1 MFERLRERLNLLNKV
16 KQIHVVTE
24 IKNNY
29 YIHTYAYRD
38 FDSAH
43 ACMAARC
50 ATVQHELQSQ
60 GFCDATVDIKSDNH
74 AIVQW
79 NKGKDCYSYAILK
92 SLLK

>member
-1 MFERLRERLNLLNKV
+1 MFERLRARLNLLNKV
-16 KQIHVVTE
+16 RHIHVVTE

-43 ACMAARC
+43 DCMAARC
-50 ATVQHELQSQ
+50 VLVQHELQDQ
-60 GFCDATVDIKSDNH
+60 GYYDATIDIKSDNH
-74 AIVQW
+74 AIVHW
-79 NKGKDCYSYAILK
+79 NKGKNSYSYAILK

>member
-1 MFERLRERLNLLNKV
+1 MFERLKEKLNLQSKV
-16 KQIHVVTE
+16 RQIHVVAE

-43 ACMAARC
+43 AWMAARC
-50 ATVQHELQSQ
+50 VLVQHELQDQ
-60 GFCDATVDIKSDNH
+60 GYYDATIDIKSDNH
-74 AIVQW
+74 AIVHW
-79 NKGKDCYSYAILK
+79 NKGKDRYSYAILK

>member
-1 MFERLRERLNLLNKV
+1 MFERLKERLNLISKV

-38 FDSAH
+38 LDSAQ
-43 ACMAARC
+43 ACMTARC
-50 ATVQHELQSQ
+50 SMIQRELQSQ
-60 GFCDATVDIKSDNH
+60 GYVDAFIDVKSDNH
-74 AIVQW
+74 ALVYW